1 LAHSLS
7 GSVAVVTG
15 GARGIGRACALRL
28 ASLGASVLV
37 ADRDLNS
44 AAEFGEKLS
53 APSVADELRA
63 FGGRGDAVRAD
74 LSAAGESERVTSFAV
89 EQWGHLDI
97 LVTVAGGAVTP
108 FERSA
113 ASVVTDADLSTL
125 VDANLRTTI
134 SACRAAVPHMRESGG
149 GSIVTMG
156 SVSGLKVVTSGGEL
170 AAYGMIKAA
179 LHHYTRY
186 LATDVGRWN
195 IRANCVAPGAIAT
208 ARVIAESAR
217 TGAITDRSSR
227 LVPLG
232 RQGDPSDV
240 ADAVEYLTS
249 PLAAYVSGQVL
260 AVNGGSPR
268 L

>member
-1 LAHSLS
+1 MAHSLS
-7 GSVAVVTG
+7 GAVAVVTG

-28 ASLGASVLV
+28 ASLHASVLV
-37 ADRDLNS
+37 VDRDLRS
-44 AAEFGEKLS
+44 ADEFGEKLS

-63 FGGRGDAVRAD
+63 IDGRGDAVEAD
-74 LSAAGESERVTSFAV
+74 LSVDGESERVIGRAV
-89 EQWGHLDI
+89 AQWGRLDI

-113 ASVVTDADLSTL
+113 ASAVTDQDLSAL
-125 VDANLRTTI
+125 VNANLRTTI
-134 SACRAAVPHMRESGG
+134 SSCRAAVPHMRESGG

-186 LATDVGRWN
+186 LAADVGRWN
-195 IRANCVAPGAIAT
+195 IRANCIAPGAIAT
-208 ARVIAESAR
+208 ARVIAQSAK
-217 TGAITDRSSR
+217 TGAITGRSSR

-232 RQGDPSDV
+232 RQGEPSDV

-260 AVNGGSPR
+260 VVNGGSPR